1 MSDMKD
7 MLEWFSRRTGGVVQK
22 GSRSH
27 GLIVLDTV
35 VELEKALKAM
45 SDGDKQT
52 ALKCIDRVILN
63 EREADRIEDSLCREI
78 VDGSL
83 KSQEREDLLHLI
95 KKTDKISDKANEA
108 GLYLQLII
116 ETETEVPKYL
126 WDAAKQ
132 MTSELVLSVRL
143 LIMAF
148 ENMGKNKGEV
158 QRHIGSINDQERLID
173 QMDYANF
180 RRILMSDMDHKGI
193 LLMRGLTESL
203 EKAADA
209 SNSCAE
215 TLAVLMIAR
224 GA

>member
-7 MLEWFSRRTGGVVQK
+7 MLEWFSKRTSGVVQK

-52 ALKCIDRVILN
+52 ALKCLDRVILN

-78 VDGSL
+78 VEGSL

-108 GLYLQLII
+108 GLYTQLII

-132 MTSELVLSVRL
+132 TASELVLSVRL
-143 LIMAF
+143 LVMAF
-148 ENMGKNKGEV
+148 ENMGKNKEEV
-158 QRHIGSINDQERLID
+158 KRHIGSINDQERLVD

-180 RRILMSDMDHKGI
+180 RRILLSDMDHKGI

-209 SNSCAE
+209 CNSCAE
-215 TLAVLMIAR
+215 TLAVLIIAR
-224 GA
+224 GT

>member
-1 MSDMKD
+1 
-7 MLEWFSRRTGGVVQK
+7 E
-22 GSRSH
+22 
-27 GLIVLDTV
+27 
-35 VELEKALKAM
+35 
-45 SDGDKQT
+45 
-52 ALKCIDRVILN
+52 
-63 EREADRIEDSLCREI
+63 
-78 VDGSL
+78 GSL

-95 KKTDKISDKANEA
+95 KKTDKISDKANDA

-148 ENMGKNKGEV
+148 ENMGKNNVEV

-180 RRILMSDMDHKGI
+180 RMILMSDMDHKGI

-215 TLAVLMIAR
+215 TLTVLIIAR